1 MYKTSK
7 LRIILW
13 LQAKEVVVNVQ
24 AFQGIII
31 DGSKNLY
38 YISGNIS

>member
-24 AFQGIII
+24 AFQG
-31 DGSKNLY
+31 DN
-38 YISGNIS
+38 N